1 MLWLNHV
8 LEYYEATFLKLDE
21 GCGSHRSKGS
31 APTVTVWRAF
41 VRPCLSSF
49 LLEWMGVS
57 VSSYDLFVLMV
68 GLECAMFPVLYPTTD
83 FTDTGIREHY
93 QHDHNDDRNRVI
105 SVGLSYTRKVLSSVR
120 AYAEQRD
127 LAFFLYE
134 RYLANKF
141 FTAQCR
147 AQRMGVTGDSGIS
160 ILILSQ
166 VCFSCV
172 LVEHGGALV
181 VPMIDRCICLMSV
194 TLAVPP

>member
-1 MLWLNHV
+1 MKGVYIAN
-8 LEYYEATFLKLDE
+8 
-21 GCGSHRSKGS
+21 RSKGS
-31 APTVTVWRAF
+31 ALTVTVCRAV
-41 VRPCLSSF
+41 VRPRLSSF
-49 LLEWMGVS
+49 LLDGMGVS
-57 VSSYDLFVLMV
+57 VSSYELFVTEP

-93 QHDHNDDRNRVI
+93 LHDHNDDTNRVI

-147 AQRMGVTGDSGIS
+147 AQRMGVTGDTGIS
-160 ILILSQ
+160 MLRFSRA
-166 VCFSCV
+166 CFTCV

-181 VPMIDRCICLMSV
+181 LHMVDRCSCLMSV